1 MTLGRLGRPAPRS
14 LHPIAWWL
22 WALALGA
29 AALRTTNPFLLG
41 LLMASAWIVVAA
53 RRPLAPWARSFGSFV
68 KLGVAVIVVR
78 LAIQILFGVRLPGRE
93 LFALPSADLPDWAA
107 GVTLGGPVTA
117 EALAGA
123 FVEGLQLAVLLACIG
138 AANSLASPYRLLRS
152 MPAVLYELGVAVTV
166 ALSFAP
172 QATVSAQRVRE
183 ARRLRGRPSSGVS
196 GLRGMAVPVLEIALE
211 RSLELAASMDSRG
224 YGRRPDLSSGPTS
237 EKAQPGRRRL
247 AQAATLLGAIAATVG
262 VYGVLDGAAPGGIG
276 FPLLAGG
283 VVLLVA
289 SFAFASAQSTR
300 TRYRPDPWRI
310 PEWLVVSCGVAA
322 LAALVIASNLGVDGL
337 RPTFNPLEIPA
348 IPLLPALA
356 ILVAAAPSVCT
367 PTLPEGTGPQ

>member
-1 MTLGRLGRPAPRS
+1 MIGRPAPRS

-53 RRPLAPWARSFGSFV
+53 RRPVAPWARSFGSFV

-93 LFALPSADLPDWAA
+93 LFALPSVDLPDWAA

-117 EALAGA
+117 EALAAA

-183 ARRLRGRPSSGVS
+183 ARRLRGRPSSGIS

-224 YGRRPDLSSGPTS
+224 YGRRPSI
-237 EKAQPGRRRL
+237 APGRRRL
-247 AQAATLLGAIAATVG
+247 AQGATLVGAIAATVG

-276 FPLLAGG
+276 FPLLAAG

-289 SFAFASAQSTR
+289 SFAFASAQSSR
-300 TRYRPDPWRI
+300 TRYRPDPWRGS
-310 PEWLVVSCGVAA
+310 EWLAVVCGVAA
-322 LAALVIASNLGVDGL
+322 LAALVIASNVGVDGL
-337 RPTFNPLEIPA
+337 RPTFNPLEMPA
-348 IPLLPALA
+348 VPLLPALA
-356 ILVAAAPSVCT
+356 IIVAAAPAVLT
-367 PTLPEGTGPQ
+367 PAVSQ

>member
-1 MTLGRLGRPAPRS
+1 MRFAPRA

-53 RRPLAPWARSFGSFV
+53 RRPHAPWARSFGSFV
-68 KLGVAVIVVR
+68 RLGIAVIVVR

-93 LFALPSADLPDWAA
+93 LFALPSVELPDWAA

-117 EALAGA
+117 EALAAA
-123 FVEGLQLAVLLACIG
+123 FVEGLQLAVLLACVG

-183 ARRLRGRPSSGVS
+183 ARRLRGRPSSGIG

-224 YGRRPDLSSGPTS
+224 YGRRPTS
-237 EKAQPGRRRL
+237 TDGHGAGRRRV
-247 AQAATLLGAIAATVG
+247 AQAATLVGALAATIG

-276 FPLLAGG
+276 FPLLGIG

-289 SFAFASAQSTR
+289 SFAFASARSPR
-300 TRYRPDPWRI
+300 TRYRPDPWRT
-310 PEWLVVSCGVAA
+310 PEWIAVGCGVAA
-322 LAALVIASNLGVDGL
+322 LAALVIASNVGVDGL
-337 RPTFNPLEIPA
+337 HPTFNPLEMPA
-348 IPLLPALA
+348 VPLLPALA
-356 ILVAAAPSVCT
+356 ILVAAAPAVVT
-367 PTLPEGTGPQ
+367 PAVPVGGSQ

>member
-1 MTLGRLGRPAPRS
+1 MIGRAAPRS

-53 RRPLAPWARSFGSFV
+53 RRPTAPWARSFGSFV
-68 KLGVAVIVVR
+68 RLGVAVIVVR

-93 LFALPSADLPDWAA
+93 LFALPSVDLPDWAA

-117 EALAGA
+117 EALAAA

-152 MPAVLYELGVAVTV
+152 VPAVLYELGVAVTV

-183 ARRLRGRPSSGVS
+183 ARRLRGRPSSGVA

-224 YGRRPDLSSGPTS
+224 YGRRPVGT
-237 EKAQPGRRRL
+237 EQPGRRRL
-247 AQAATLLGAIAATVG
+247 AQAATLVGAIAATVG

-276 FPLLAGG
+276 IPLLAAG
-283 VVLLVA
+283 VVLLLA

-300 TRYRPDPWRI
+300 TRYRPDPWRT
-310 PEWLVVSCGVAA
+310 PEWIAVACGVAA
-322 LAALVIASNLGVDGL
+322 LAALVIASNVGVDGL
-337 RPTFNPLEIPA
+337 RPTFNPLEVPA
-348 IPLLPALA
+348 VPLLPALA
-356 ILVAAAPSVCT
+356 ILVAAAPAVLT
-367 PTLPEGTGPQ
+367 PTVPLSGTGAPA

>member
-1 MTLGRLGRPAPRS
+1 M
-14 LHPIAWWL
+14 HPIAWWL
-22 WALALGA
+22 WAFALGA

-53 RRPLAPWARSFGSFV
+53 RRPHAPWARSFGSFV
-68 KLGVAVIVVR
+68 KLGVAVIVMR
-78 LAIQILFGVRLPGRE
+78 LVIQILFGVRLPGRE
-93 LFALPSADLPDWAA
+93 LFALPSVDLPDWAA

-117 EALAGA
+117 EALAAA
-123 FVEGLQLAVLLACIG
+123 FVEGLQLAVLLACVG

-224 YGRRPDLSSGPTS
+224 YGRRPSI
-237 EKAQPGRRRL
+237 APGRRRL
-247 AQAATLLGAIAATVG
+247 AQAATLVGALAATIG

-276 FPLLAGG
+276 FPLLAIG

-289 SFAFASAQSTR
+289 SFAFAGAQSSR
-300 TRYRPDPWRI
+300 TRYRPDPWRA
-310 PEWLVVSCGVAA
+310 PEWIAVGCGVAA
-322 LAALVIASNLGVDGL
+322 LAALVIASNVGVDGL
-337 RPTFNPLEIPA
+337 RPTFNPLEVPA
-348 IPLLPALA
+348 VPVLPALA
-356 ILVAAAPSVCT
+356 ILVAAAPAVLT
-367 PTLPEGTGPQ
+367 PAVTQ

>member
-1 MTLGRLGRPAPRS
+1 MIGRPAPRS

-53 RRPLAPWARSFGSFV
+53 RRPVAPWARSFGSFV

-93 LFALPSADLPDWAA
+93 LFALPSVDLPDWAA

-117 EALAGA
+117 EALAAA
-123 FVEGLQLAVLLACIG
+123 FVEGLQLAVLLACVG

-183 ARRLRGRPSSGVS
+183 ARRLRGRPSSGIS

-224 YGRRPDLSSGPTS
+224 YGRRPSI
-237 EKAQPGRRRL
+237 APGRRRL
-247 AQAATLLGAIAATVG
+247 AQGATLVGAIAATVG

-276 FPLLAGG
+276 FPLLAAG

-289 SFAFASAQSTR
+289 SFAFASAQSSR
-300 TRYRPDPWRI
+300 TRYRPDPWRGA
-310 PEWLVVSCGVAA
+310 EWLAVACGAAA
-322 LAALVIASNLGVDGL
+322 LAALVIASNVGVDGL
-337 RPTFNPLEIPA
+337 RPTFNPLEMPA
-348 IPLLPALA
+348 VPLLPALA
-356 ILVAAAPSVCT
+356 IIVAAAPAVLT
-367 PTLPEGTGPQ
+367 PAVSQ